1 MYGNTS
7 IGLGTSGENGPYYNG
22 ALLVALKTVVPYP
35 QQGMR
40 SINVEPVTPIVMVSF
55 YDH

>member
-55 YDH
+55 L